1 MTQTQLNR
9 ISSWLAPGFLGLFVI
24 VFLLAPWS
32 VKDKLD
38 AVCFGI

>member
-1 MTQTQLNR
+1 MTQSQRTR
-9 ISSWLAPGFLGLFVI
+9 VASWLAPGFLGLLV
-24 VFLLAPWS
+24 VLFLLAPWS